1 MYVKFKYFLGRLLG
15 APVWLKFHWARPYAV
30 RQKMYHFCC
39 AMRCMSAAYAF
50 IRGLV
55 CVCVSV
61 TFVSCVKTHKDIFE
75 IFSPSDMHAHHS
87 SFSVPNVMA
96 IFRRETPLTGAS
108 NAGRVGRNRD
118 SEPIC
123 PLLTLQQAR
132 CCKRGRRWT
141 TATISQVVTLNI
153 AGRIL
158 RVFDHQATRAI
169 N

>member
-1 MYVKFKYFLGRLLG
+1 MLSFGV
-15 APVWLKFHWARPYAV
+15 
-30 RQKMYHFCC
+30 C
-39 AMRCMSAAYAF
+39 
-50 IRGLV
+50 V

-118 SEPIC
+118 SEPM
-123 PLLTLQQAR
+123 PTVDA
-132 CCKRGRRWT
+132 
-141 TATISQVVTLNI
+141 ATGEVL
-153 AGRIL
+153 
-158 RVFDHQATRAI
+158 
-169 N
+169 